1 MPGAPTI
8 AVMHVSKSYRTDGQT
23 VVALPDTSLVADAG
37 EVVWLHGESGVGKTT
52 LLNIVGLLT
61 SADTGD
67 VELCGSPIRWTSA
80 SAMARLRRELI
91 GFVFQTHNLVGWLD
105 PLDNVLLAGGRVAST
120 RAGELLAD
128 LGLAGRLHVQARRLS
143 GGEQQR
149 AAIVRAIINRP
160 PIVLADEPIS
170 GLDDAVA
177 RRVLGALA
185 SIAQQGACVVVASH
199 QALVGGYCTREVVMS
214 QGHQAARRGIVS

>member
-143 GGEQQR
+143 GGANSSEPPLCAPSSTDRRSCWQMSPFQGWTTR
-149 AAIVRAIINRP
+149 WLDACSARWRVSRNRVP
-160 PIVLADEPIS
+160 AWWLHLIRRWL
-170 GLDDAVA
+170 VA
-177 RRVLGALA
+177 TALGK
-185 SIAQQGACVVVASH
+185 SS
-199 QALVGGYCTREVVMS
+199 
-214 QGHQAARRGIVS
+214 